1 MSCRQQTIC
10 MGIIYLQFV
19 HHTIVCVPIVIF
31 LIALCVVVIWH
42 SSNTKKAR
50 LKIWSTIGLL
60 NSELHYVQTC
70 VGLYLCTQ
78 VLIEKEKY
86 NIMHDAFVIRYPNFD
101 VCIRFIISILFCI
114 YPVTSK
120 LHQMPLI
127 ILSPPF
133 DVIIRPFVSSNY
145 TNNYI
150 KCKGYSSPCLIQV
163 YVFHCAF
170 TNSCDSTSSFDVIL
184 LHRCDHTSAIFFH
197 QIVVDTYKNKE
208 EMFAKTPASVIN
220 IRLLYPSTSSASPFE
235 T

>member
-1 MSCRQQTIC
+1 M
-10 MGIIYLQFV
+10 
-19 HHTIVCVPIVIF
+19 
-31 LIALCVVVIWH
+31 VIWH

-50 LKIWSTIGLL
+50 LKIWSTLGLP

-70 VGLYLCTQ
+70 VGLYLCTW

-150 KCKGYSSPCLIQV
+150 KCKGYSSPCRIHV
-163 YVFHCAF
+163 WVFRC
-170 TNSCDSTSSFDVIL
+170 TMTSSCDSAPSFDVIY
-184 LHRCDHTSAIFFH
+184 LHQYEHRSAILF
-197 QIVVDTYKNKE
+197 Y
-208 EMFAKTPASVIN
+208 
-220 IRLLYPSTSSASPFE
+220 
-235 T
+235 